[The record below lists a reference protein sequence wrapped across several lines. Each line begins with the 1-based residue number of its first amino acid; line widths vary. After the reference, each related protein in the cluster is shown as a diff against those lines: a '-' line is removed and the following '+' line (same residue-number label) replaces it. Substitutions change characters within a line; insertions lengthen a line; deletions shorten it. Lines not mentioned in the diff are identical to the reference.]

1 MVTDATSAHTHTHTC
16 VRVCKF
22 KHLCYDCPGYVKQ
35 ETMLG
40 YHYQPIV

>member
-1 MVTDATSAHTHTHTC
+1 MVTDVTSAYTHTLAC
-16 VRVCKF
+16 VCVSSSI
-22 KHLCYDCPGYVKQ
+22 KHHCPGYVKQ